1 MSKVT
6 RIGLINFWLYDDE
19 EFDFYDGKLLLRGSN
34 GTGKSVTM
42 QSFIPVILDG
52 NKSPARLDPFGG
64 TDKHMEAYLLGGID
78 SEQKEEA
85 TAYLYMEVYFTE
97 KEKYV
102 TIGMGLH
109 AKKGRPIDFWGFALQ
124 DGRRIGKDI
133 FLYKNHQE
141 KIPLTKNEL
150 KAILGTENIL
160 VETTKDYKKM
170 VNNLLFGFPTLDSY
184 DEFINVL
191 LQLRSPKLSKDYKPT
206 KLMNILNS
214 VLQPLSD
221 EDLRPLSDAI
231 EEMDKTKET
240 IESLENDIKN
250 ISYLLKSYNAY
261 NETHLYRKAF
271 NYLTRYKE
279 KNDIFKTKKQY
290 EENLKIKQVQLTEER
305 KKLEELQI
313 EFNRFQRQK
322 ENLNSKD
329 LEYRI
334 ARLQNLKDYCQKQ
347 ELQKESLLENIE
359 NKKSKNIDLKNEIKK
374 AIDEINKIKKECSEI
389 KEEINDLCQQIK
401 FNEPSIALKDL
412 KENIAAPIDF
422 ANLNL
427 RTTIY
432 QNKLKKLKEKLDVKT
447 KFEEQLNNEQVEY
460 DYLTK
465 TYNQKNDDLEQI
477 LENQNQILRD
487 LKDNILLL
495 NKKNQFLKLNLD
507 EQNEIF
513 NYLKNYQIDNY
524 NKAKNIYE
532 HLGQKF
538 YDTSLKESYELQNK
552 INRQGEIVT
561 EIKNTLEQLKNNPE
575 EELEITDEEMET
587 NNYLKENNI
596 PYAYFYKVI
605 DFKDDLSEVIKDK
618 LEAILISSGLLGAK
632 IILYKDRDKLIGHSG
647 TFLCATKEKK
657 HNLSKYFKPVSNNQI
672 PSEEINKVLKSISI
686 NPEDDIY
693 IYEDLFQMDTLV
705 GFAKERKARYI
716 GILKRQNARK
726 MKIEKTIKELQVE
739 ESILNNLTNLYDKKQ
754 LSLEII
760 KQEIALFPS
769 NEKLQIFENQKLEIN
784 LKIKDVLEKK
794 AIKEKTIQELVTKI
808 EVIFKELINL
818 KQDINLPLQLD
829 SIEEAI
835 EGTNYLINRLNDLKN
850 TILTYLTKQETIN
863 FKQEQIEEIQN
874 DISFII
880 ADLNELEIETKKNQ
894 KEIEDLEA
902 ILNTDEY
909 RQLADVLEK
918 IEQKLTEIPK
928 QKEQIQKNTGS
939 LEAEINNLNDNI
951 NTILQKE
958 ETATKLLQLHEKFL
972 LQEYNLGYVKINSDN
987 NSYNLAKKILEQLS
1001 NRKDADIG
1009 NITSNF
1015 VEAYTKYK
1023 LELNNYQLKRVTIF
1037 NENDDDEYKQYY
1049 ESNQRDDFQTLYR
1062 GKPLNIF
1069 QLQEVLEEAKEE
1081 NNLIMN
1087 EQDRRLFEEIL
1098 LKTIGDKIKNRIKNS
1113 KEWVKQINQIMIDMQ
1128 KGSALSF
1135 NLEWRNKEAY
1145 DMDELDTKE
1154 LVRIFQMEP
1163 NLIKLEDSNKLIKH
1177 FRSKLKKAIEY
1188 SKDTLSYANII
1199 FDVLDYRNWF
1209 EFKMTYQRNGEN
1221 KRELTDKVFAV
1232 FSGGEKAKTMYIP
1245 LFAAVSAKLID
1256 ANENAL
1262 RLVALDEAFAGVDEL
1277 NIREMFGIMNSL
1289 ELDYI
1294 LTSQSLWGDYD
1305 VIKDLAIANLIRP
1318 KNSQVVGVQRY
1329 RWNGKERQIILDK
1342 EINHDAITIF

>member
-85 TAYLYMEVYFTE
+85 TAYLYMEVYFAE

-109 AKKGRPIDFWGFALQ
+109 TKKGRPIDFWGFALQ
-124 DGRRIGKDI
+124 DGRRVGKDI

-150 KAILGTENIL
+150 KAILGLENIL

-191 LQLRSPKLSKDYKPT
+191 LQLRSPKLSKEYKPT
-206 KLMNILNS
+206 KLMNILNG

-279 KNDIFKTKKQY
+279 KNDISKTKKQI
-290 EENLKIKQVQLTEER
+290 EENLKNKQIQLTEER
-305 KKLEELQI
+305 KKLEELEI
-313 EFNRFQRQK
+313 EFNRFRRQK

-334 ARLQNLKDYCQKQ
+334 ARLQNLKNNCQKQ
-347 ELQKESLLENIE
+347 ENQKESLLENIE
-359 NKKSKNIDLKNEIKK
+359 NKKSKTTDLKNEIKK
-374 AIDEINKIKKECSEI
+374 ATDELTKIRKECDEIKV
-389 KEEINDLCQQIK
+389 EINDLCQQIK
-401 FNEPSIALKDL
+401 FSEPSIALKDL
-412 KENIAAPIDF
+412 KENITTPIDF

-427 RTTIY
+427 RTINY
-432 QNKLKKLKEKLDVKT
+432 QNKLKKLKEKLSVKIR
-447 KFEEQLNNEQVEY
+447 FEEQLNNEQLEY
-460 DYLTK
+460 DQLTK
-465 TYNQKNDDLEQI
+465 NYNQKSEDLDQI
-477 LENQNQILRD
+477 CEKQNQILRD

-507 EQNEIF
+507 EQNELF
-513 NYLKNYQIDNY
+513 NYLKIDQIDSY
-524 NKAKNIYE
+524 NKAKNLYE
-532 HLGQKF
+532 RIGQKF
-538 YDTSLKESYELQNK
+538 YDTSLKESFELQNK
-552 INRQGEIVT
+552 INRQGEIVA
-561 EIKNTLEQLKNNPE
+561 EVKNILEQLKSNPE
-575 EELEITDEEMET
+575 EELKMTEEEMET
-587 NNYLKENNI
+587 NNYLIENNI

-605 DFKDDLSEVIKDK
+605 DFKDNLSETIKDK
-618 LEAILISSGLLGAK
+618 LEAILISAGLLGAK
-632 IILYKDRDKLIGHSG
+632 IILNKDRNKLIGHQG
-647 TFLCATKEKK
+647 IFLCATKEKK
-657 HNLSKYFKPVSNNQI
+657 INLTKYFKAVPNDKISV
-672 PSEEINKVLKSISI
+672 EEINKVLKSISI
-686 NPEDDIY
+686 NPNDDIY
-693 IYEDLFQMDTLV
+693 IDEDLFQMDTLI
-705 GFAKERKARYI
+705 GFAKESKAKYI
-716 GILKRQNARK
+716 GILKRQEERK
-726 MKIEKTIKELQVE
+726 RKIEATTKKLQTE
-739 ESILNNLTNLYDKKQ
+739 ENILNTLNSLLNKKQ

-760 KQEIALFPS
+760 RQEITLFPS
-769 NEKLQIFENQKLEIN
+769 DEELQISENQKLEIN
-784 LKIKDVLEKK
+784 LKIKDILEKM
-794 AIKEKTIQELVTKI
+794 AIKEKLIQNLVEKI
-808 EVIFKELINL
+808 EVIFKELVNL
-818 KQDINLPLQLD
+818 KQDVTLPLQLD

-835 EGTNYLINRLNDLKN
+835 EDTNNLINRLNDLKN
-850 TILTYLTKQETIN
+850 TIVTYLAKQETLN
-863 FKQEQIEEIQN
+863 LKQEQIIEMQN
-874 DISFII
+874 DISNII
-880 ADLNELEIETKKNQ
+880 ADLNELELEIKKNQ

-909 RQLADVLEK
+909 RNLVDVLEK

-928 QKEQIQKNTGS
+928 EKEKIQKNIGS
-939 LEAEINNLNDNI
+939 LEAEISNLNDNI
-951 NTILQKE
+951 NLTLKE
-958 ETATKLLQLHEKFL
+958 EETEAKLLQLHEKFL
-972 LQEYNLGYVKINSDN
+972 LQEYNLGYVKINNDN
-987 NSYNLAKKILEQLS
+987 DSYNLAKKILEQLNS
-1001 NRKDADIG
+1001 RKDADIG

-1023 LELNNYQLKRVTIF
+1023 LELNEYHLKRVTLF
-1037 NENDDDEYKQYY
+1037 NETDDEEYKQYY
-1049 ESNQRDDFQTLYR
+1049 ENNQRDDFQTLYR
-1062 GKPLNIF
+1062 GKPLNII
-1069 QLQEVLEEAKEE
+1069 QLQEALEQAKEE

-1087 EQDRRLFEEIL
+1087 EQDRKLFEEIL

-1113 KEWVKQINQIMIDMQ
+1113 KEWVKQINQIMTDMQ

-1145 DMDELDTKE
+1145 DIDELDTKE
-1154 LVRIFQMEP
+1154 LVRIFQMEA
-1163 NLIKLEDSNKLIKH
+1163 NLVRPEDSNKLIKH
-1177 FRSKLKKAIEY
+1177 FRSKLKKAMEY

-1209 EFKMTYQRNGEN
+1209 EFKMTYQRTGES
-1221 KRELTDKVFAV
+1221 KRELTDKVFSV

-1245 LFAAVSAKLID
+1245 LFAAVSAKLMD
-1256 ANENAL
+1256 AHEDTL
-1262 RLVALDEAFAGVDEL
+1262 RLIALDEAFAGVDEI
-1277 NIREMFGIMNSL
+1277 NIKEMFGIMNSL

-1294 LTSQSLWGDYD
+1294 LTSQSLWGDYG

-1342 EINHDAITIF
+1342 EINNDTITIF